1 MMKLKMKKNSIAI
14 ALAALAISQ
23 VTAHASTSIPTGYAA
38 KVTAT
43 EEVMEVRPE
52 MLDWWWDNIRTQER
66 FVDWNPEAHTSFRLL
81 TEPTDQNN
89 LGYSVG
95 TVQETGTY
103 IGGFPVTTRVT
114 SKDSVLAEEQ
124 GFTHQYVAE
133 VAFEHLEDL
142 SFPGNA
148 YLVYQYRVNETLDGS
163 DITATLHLPDVVQ
176 FALPGFAASTQEH
189 LSADIGNLAD
199 FLPELFQKE
208 FIEEELE
215 SRGSYRVEKN
225 GFWLRT
231 VIVDQE
237 IKGLTP
243 AMMNWWWDNI
253 NTTARYKQWH
263 PTAHISFEWLEAP
276 ANPNNTTYSVGAVQR
291 VVEYLGP
298 YKNALLI
305 TWLPKEDAAD
315 RVEYTN
321 WLYAKTDLDG
331 LSGIMPQDMIH
342 EYQMNDTG
350 DGIVMRSTFNVP
362 FFLNWVMPGFTDELG
377 KHALQE
383 MQMLQYFLPELFEEE
398 LVNK

>member
-1 MMKLKMKKNSIAI
+1 MKNNTQLSRIAVVI
-14 ALAALAISQ
+14 AALGATQ
-23 VTAHASTSIPTGYAA
+23 LATAVPSGYAA
-38 KVTAT
+38 KVSVN
-43 EEVMEVRPE
+43 ENVSDVRPE
-52 MLDWWWDNIRTQER
+52 MLDWWWDNIRTQDR
-66 FVDWNPEAHTSFRLL
+66 FVEWNPEAHTSYSLL
-81 TEPTDQNN
+81 AEPTDPTN
-89 LGYSVG
+89 LHYSVD
-95 TVQETGTY
+95 TVQEVGTY
-103 IGGFPVTTRVT
+103 IGGFPVTTVVT
-114 SKDSVLAEEQ
+114 SRDSALASEE

-148 YLVYQYRVNETLDGS
+148 YLVYQYKVNETLDGS
-163 DITATLHLPDVVQ
+163 DVTATLHLPDIVER
-176 FALPGFAASTQEH
+176 ALPGFATSTQAH
-189 LSADIGNLAD
+189 LSADITNLAA
-199 FLPELFQKE
+199 FLPDLFQQE

-215 SRGSYRVEKN
+215 SRGTYRVEKN

-243 AMMNWWWDNI
+243 DMMNWWWDNI
-253 NTTARYKQWH
+253 DTTARYKQWH
-263 PTAHISFEWLEAP
+263 PTAHLSFEWLEAP
-276 ANPNNTTYSVGAVQR
+276 ESPNNTTYSVGAVQR

-305 TWLPKEDAAD
+305 TWLPKEDALD
-315 RVEYTN
+315 RVEYAH

-362 FFLNWVMPGFTDELG
+362 FFLNWVMPNFTDELG

-383 MQMLQYFLPELFEEE
+383 MQMLQYFLPELFTEQALEQ
-398 LVNK
+398 

>member
-1 MMKLKMKKNSIAI
+1 MKKI
-14 ALAALAISQ
+14 ALPTLAAAL
-23 VTAHASTSIPTGYAA
+23 VASAAQASSSIPSGYAA
-38 KVTAT
+38 EVTT
-43 EEVMEVRPE
+43 QEHVMDIRPE
-52 MLDWWWDNIRTQER
+52 MLDWWWDNIRTEDR
-66 FVDWNPEAHTSFRLL
+66 FVNWNPEAHKAYELV
-81 TEPTDQNN
+81 TEPSDPNN

-103 IGGFPVTTRVT
+103 IGGFPVTTLVT
-114 SKDSVLAEEQ
+114 STDPSLAEDPSLDEDQ
-124 GFTHQYVAE
+124 SYTHQYVAE

-163 DITATLHLPDVVQ
+163 DITATLHLPDVIQ
-176 FALPGFAASTQEH
+176 LALPGFAASTQEH
-189 LSADIGNLAD
+189 LGADMTNFAD

-215 SRGSYRVEKN
+215 SRGTYRVEKN
-225 GFWLRT
+225 GFWLKN

-237 IKGLTP
+237 IKDLTP
-243 AMMNWWWDNI
+243 DMMNWWWDNI

-263 PTAHISFEWLEAP
+263 PTAHTSFEWLEEP
-276 ANPNNTTYSVGAVQR
+276 SDPNSTTYSEGAVQR

-298 YKNALLI
+298 YESTLLI

-315 RVEYTN
+315 RVEYAH

-331 LSGIMPQDMIH
+331 LNGIFPQDMIH

-350 DGIVMRSTFNVP
+350 DGIVMRSTFSVP
-362 FFLNWVMPGFTDELG
+362 SFLDWFMPDFTTELG

-383 MQMLQYFLPELFEEE
+383 MQMLQYFMPALFEEE
-398 LVNK
+398 FVNQ